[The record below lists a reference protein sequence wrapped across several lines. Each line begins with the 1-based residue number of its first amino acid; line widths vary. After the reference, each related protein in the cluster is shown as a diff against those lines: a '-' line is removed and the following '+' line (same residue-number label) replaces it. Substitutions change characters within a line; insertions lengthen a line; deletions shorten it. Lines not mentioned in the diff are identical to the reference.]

1 MKRCNFA
8 ILVLFL
14 VQIGHDFF
22 FKNIF
27 SLLEDPLHKN
37 QSSNFVSQI
46 HFSTS
51 GKWMTLQSNLWVP
64 FVICYQIVISF
75 SASTSSIRETQTYSH
90 HHHHDLFSFFHYY
103 NNAENFLTKDKA
115 KYVKKISST
124 TTFERL
130 MGQ

>member
-1 MKRCNFA
+1 
-8 ILVLFL
+8 
-14 VQIGHDFF
+14 
-22 FKNIF
+22 
-27 SLLEDPLHKN
+27 
-37 QSSNFVSQI
+37 
-46 HFSTS
+46 
-51 GKWMTLQSNLWVP
+51 MTLQSNLWVP

-103 NNAENFLTKDKA
+103 NAENFLTKDKA

>member
-1 MKRCNFA
+1 MRFCNKVIYFRSKLGM
-8 ILVLFL
+8 IFSS
-14 VQIGHDFF
+14 
-22 FKNIF
+22 KNIF

-103 NNAENFLTKDKA
+103 NAENFLTKDKA